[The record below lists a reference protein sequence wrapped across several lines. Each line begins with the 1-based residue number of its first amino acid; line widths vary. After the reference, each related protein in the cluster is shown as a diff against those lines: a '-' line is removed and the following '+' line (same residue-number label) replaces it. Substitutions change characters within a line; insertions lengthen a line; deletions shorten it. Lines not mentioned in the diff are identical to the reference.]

1 MSATDTTVDYKA
13 PGIGQARFGWQGP
26 LRIDGKNIPLSG
38 YARFDNPYTTTA
50 YGQGRYVIRG
60 AGHRLVIDFKTGEYR
75 DEAPRAQLSTEV
87 K

>member
-1 MSATDTTVDYKA
+1 MSHRRTGTSVLLVTMAIA
-13 PGIGQARFGWQGP
+13 P
-26 LRIDGKNIPLSG
+26 
-38 YARFDNPYTTTA
+38 
-50 YGQGRYVIRG
+50 